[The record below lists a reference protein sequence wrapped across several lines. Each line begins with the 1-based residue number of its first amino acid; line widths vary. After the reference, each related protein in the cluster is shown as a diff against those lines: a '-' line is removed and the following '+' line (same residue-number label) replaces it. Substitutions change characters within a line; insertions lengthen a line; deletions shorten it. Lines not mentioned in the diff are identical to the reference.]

1 MTDTNKD
8 NNKDGTDA
16 GLSVNKDGIN
26 CLFCRCKRK
35 TYHKETKTTSENNK
49 VVVNVVE
56 DRSSF
61 KFGKGRNVSPD
72 DGIFKPDAT
81 QQIGG
86 VELCS
91 TGWSEHRKITPEE
104 CEERLDRVEEDVERI
119 DEDLTNLKQTQLYL
133 HMLD

>member
-1 MTDTNKD
+1 MTDANKD
-8 NNKDGTDA
+8 NNQDGTDG

-26 CLFCRCKRK
+26 CLFCRCKRN
-35 TYHKETKTTSENNK
+35 TYHKETKTTTENNK

-61 KFGKGRNVSPD
+61 KIGKGRNVSPD
-72 DGIFKPDAT
+72 DGIFKPDTA

-91 TGWSEHRKITPEE
+91 TGWSKHRKITPEE
-104 CEERLDRVEEDVERI
+104 CEERLDKIEEDVERI
-119 DEDLTNLKQTQLYL
+119 DKDVEQLKQNNINL
-133 HMLD
+133 LD